1 MCDAQGAKKTGKYP
15 RPRQMSRGWSDRP
28 NIFRLTREIEG
39 WLDDIVNVSFQGENN
54 TS

>member
-1 MCDAQGAKKTGKYP
+1 MHLYNAKKTGKYS
-15 RPRQMSRGWSDRP
+15 RPSQMSQEWSDKP
-28 NIFRLTREIEG
+28 NLFRLATEIEG